1 MGRQRRKSAQILST
15 IEQRRLKLEEEI
27 RNLES
32 QPESPARNRQLSTKK
47 RLLLNV
53 DKERYNWMGLED
65 DEELGTQHFIKN
77 VQAVIRQRRAGLA
90 ESIKGAIGMKILGSD
105 PLISN
110 AWAGGL
116 MLRDMFRGRTE
127 GDADL
132 STATA
137 DSASPVTPGADLS
150 TTTADSASPVTPG
163 GDTSDSNQASNL
175 LSQIADTSDKT
186 FDLLNWVYTYR
197 RARFREIMNLDNIKD
212 AAIATTAQQAL
223 PPGEFQE
230 RLTDRD
236 NDVENK
242 VTDLIELT
250 KEGLFGSPKLLG
262 PAGPIA
268 GLLEKVHEGVLIQ
281 GDAINKLE
289 PTEEETREAQ
299 MGRLGRLNEWSKDKK
314 LSSLAKMGATA
325 GTAAGGL
332 SPLAQEVIGEAGG
345 QALYKGGAVAAG
357 AVGKTIAKVVGS
369 TGLKLVGL
377 AGTAVVMAGMDA
389 AKGWIYK
396 HKAWNTSRT
405 SATVASAVA
414 GTGDRGIVSAFANM
428 GKWAAA
434 GAAIG
439 MIGGPPGMIAGGLI
453 GAALG
458 GVFAWIGGQKIANWI
473 DDLSGYLSAA
483 IFDKTSDNVHGT
495 LNLDSTIPA
504 RKFSDTDA
512 TTGSSNR
519 LLQYST
525 EGTPEQ
531 WGQRAEEVIK
541 RYYMEGLIGPQ
552 TGGAGGDKVII
563 DSSSKQHIE
572 NTLISNKISAEDKD
586 RPIGHTIFK
595 RVDQK

>member
-132 STATA
+132 STA
-137 DSASPVTPGADLS
+137 
-150 TTTADSASPVTPG
+150 TADSASPVTPG

-405 SATVASAVA
+405 SAAVASAVA

-552 TGGAGGDKVII
+552 TGGAGGNKVII
-563 DSSSKQHIE
+563 DSSSKTNIE
-572 NTLISNKISAEDKD
+572 NTLVSGNISAKD
-586 RPIGHTIFK
+586 IDGPPIVISTLPASVRTYRIGE
-595 RVDQK
+595 

>member
-132 STATA
+132 STA
-137 DSASPVTPGADLS
+137 
-150 TTTADSASPVTPG
+150 TADSASPVTPG

-405 SATVASAVA
+405 SAAVASAVA
-414 GTGDRGIVSAFANM
+414 GTGYRGIVSACGNM
-428 GKWAAA
+428 GKWAAD
-434 GAAIG
+434 GAASG

-563 DSSSKQHIE
+563 DSSSKTNIE
-572 NTLISNKISAEDKD
+572 NTLISKKIDASNPD
-586 RPIGHTIFK
+586 RITFNAYGNTSGLF
-595 RVDQK
+595 

>member
-132 STATA
+132 STA
-137 DSASPVTPGADLS
+137 
-150 TTTADSASPVTPG
+150 TADSASPVTPG

-552 TGGAGGDKVII
+552 TGGAGGNKVII
-563 DSSSKQHIE
+563 DSSSKTNIE
-572 NTLISNKISAEDKD
+572 NTQVSGNISAKD
-586 RPIGHTIFK
+586 IDGPPIVISTLPASVRTYRIGE
-595 RVDQK
+595 

>member
-132 STATA
+132 STA
-137 DSASPVTPGADLS
+137 
-150 TTTADSASPVTPG
+150 TADSASPVTPG

-552 TGGAGGDKVII
+552 TGGAGGNKVII
-563 DSSSKQHIE
+563 DSSSKTNIE
-572 NTLISNKISAEDKD
+572 NTLVSGNISAKD
-586 RPIGHTIFK
+586 IDGPPIVISTLPASVRTYRIGE
-595 RVDQK
+595 

>member
-1 MGRQRRKSAQILST
+1 
-15 IEQRRLKLEEEI
+15 
-27 RNLES
+27 
-32 QPESPARNRQLSTKK
+32 
-47 RLLLNV
+47 
-53 DKERYNWMGLED
+53 MGLED

-116 MLRDMFRGRTE
+116 MLRDMFRGNTA

-132 STATA
+132 STA
-137 DSASPVTPGADLS
+137 
-150 TTTADSASPVTPG
+150 TADSASPVTPG

-250 KEGLFGSPKLLG
+250 KDGLFGSPKLLG

-314 LSSLAKMGATA
+314 LSSLTTAAKA

-332 SPLAQEVIGEAGG
+332 SPLVQEVVGEAGG
-345 QALYKGGAVAAG
+345 KALYAGGAVAVG
-357 AVGKTIAKVVGS
+357 AVGRTIGKVVGS

-396 HKAWNTSRT
+396 HKQWNTSKT
-405 SATVASAVA
+405 SAAVASAVA
-414 GTGDRGIVSAFANM
+414 GTGDRGIVSVFSNM

-483 IFDKTSDNVHGT
+483 IFGKTSDNVHGT
-495 LNLDSTIPA
+495 LNLDKNST
-504 RKFSDTDA
+504 RSFSDIDA
-512 TTGSSNR
+512 TTGSLSRHGFLDVPKNA
-519 LLQYST
+519 S
-525 EGTPEQ
+525 PETYKNAAGHYINQ
-531 WGQRAEEVIK
+531 LAGDAKIRDLEARQ
-541 RYYMEGLIGPQ
+541 
-552 TGGAGGDKVII
+552 GGAGRNLVTI
-563 DSSSKQHIE
+563 DSSSKTNID
-572 NTLISNKISAEDKD
+572 NTLISGNISATDKD

-595 RVDQK
+595 RVEQE

>member
-132 STATA
+132 STA
-137 DSASPVTPGADLS
+137 
-150 TTTADSASPVTPG
+150 TADSASPVTPG

-396 HKAWNTSRT
+396 HKQWNTSKT
-405 SATVASAVA
+405 SAAVASAVA